1 MKKRK
6 TFCLIL
12 LLTLIFMISFLS
24 ADAANVT
31 LKLGNKEA
39 DNHHESLALKKFA
52 ELVEEKTNGEIK
64 VDLYFNEALGKPDTQ
79 LENTIQG
86 VQDIYVVG
94 YYVLEKYI
102 KDFGVT
108 EMLHFFKNRDHFQ
121 KFLLSDLVAEM
132 EKELLGKTGLRV
144 ISIDRNWWLGP
155 YRVICAKK
163 PILTLEDIKG
173 LRLRA
178 PDSKMMIRIWGE
190 LGANLTVIPWS
201 EVYLA
206 LSQGMVE
213 AATGTIMDMSYQKFY
228 EVTPHIT
235 KTDEKFQQ
243 ACLFMNN
250 KKFQSLT
257 KEQQQALYD
266 AAKEAGEYCT
276 KLLYD
281 GLDEALKDME
291 SKGAIFHET
300 DLAPW
305 QAQARKALLEMEAE
319 GAITKGLMDKVDAL
333 YP

>member
-1 MKKRK
+1 MKKRRI
-6 TFCLIL
+6 FCLIL
-12 LLTLIFMISFLS
+12 LITLIFMISFLS
-24 ADAANVT
+24 ADAASVT
-31 LKLGNKEA
+31 LKLGSKEA
-39 DNHHESLALKKFA
+39 ENHHESLALKKFA

-64 VDLYFNEALGKPDTQ
+64 VDLYFNEVLGTPETQ

-94 YYVLEKYI
+94 YYVLQKYI
-102 KDFGVT
+102 KDFGIT
-108 EMLHFFKNRDHFQ
+108 EAMYLFKSGDHFQ
-121 KFLLSDLVAEM
+121 KFLLSDLEAEM
-132 EKELLGKTGLRV
+132 EKELLEKTGLRI

-173 LRLRA
+173 LRFRA
-178 PDSKMMIRIWGE
+178 PDSKVTIRTWEG
-190 LGANLTVIPWS
+190 LGANCTVIPWS

-235 KTDEKFQQ
+235 RTDEKFQQ
-243 ACLFMNN
+243 ASIIMNN

-276 KLLYD
+276 KLLYE

-305 QAQARKALLEMEAE
+305 QAQARKVLLEIEAE
-319 GAITKGLMDKVDAL
+319 GAWTKGLMDKVDAL